1 MRTIKLF
8 FLAVLTLVGTNA
20 AYAQWPTTTST
31 DEGRFWMEAGASAH
45 DRPGGQ
51 LGLALISNDQT
62 NNVLFTS
69 DQLTDMNSAFG
80 PNIRFGSKSRLGF
93 NWEASTSMA
102 RWETSEVFD
111 GPNLTSPFIDPQ
123 LDPNEIGVGYDSEF
137 FDVQFNFRR
146 AIYPGMTFL
155 IGPRYFQL
163 NEDLRLTTE
172 STISLPTGDV
182 LLTSVNSA
190 DVSNSA
196 IGGTIGFE
204 MNQPITRDI
213 YIQGHVKASG
223 LSNKAEMTRFA
234 DTNFDDATTDSIDK
248 SSGMFIGQTGGRV
261 YFEVFPRRV
270 ATYLGYEANW
280 LDGVANAP
288 SQDFLVNG
296 RELKNSN
303 TIFWHSV
310 NFGLRFTY

>member
-1 MRTIKLF
+1 VRAIKLF
-8 FLAVLTLVGTNA
+8 LLAVLTFVGSNA
-20 AYAQWPTTTST
+20 AHAQWPSTTST

-45 DRPGGQ
+45 DRPGGK
-51 LGLALISNDQT
+51 LGLALISNDVT
-62 NNVLFTS
+62 NDVLFTS
-69 DQLTDMNSAFG
+69 DQLTDMNTAFG

-102 RWETSEVFD
+102 KWETSDVFE
-111 GPNLTSPFIDPQ
+111 GPNLTSPFIDPT
-123 LDPNEIGVGYDSEF
+123 LDPEEIGVGYDSEF

-163 NEDLRLTTE
+163 NEELRLTTE
-172 STISLPTGDV
+172 TTVSNLLVTSL
-182 LLTSVNSA
+182 NSA

-204 MNQPITRDI
+204 LNQPISRDI

-223 LSNKAEMTRFA
+223 LSNKGEMTRLA
-234 DTNFDDATTDSIDK
+234 DTNFGDPTTDSIDK

-280 LDGVANAP
+280 LDGVATAP
-288 SQDFLVNG
+288 SQDFVVGG
-296 RELKNSN
+296 REMKNSN

-310 NFGLRFTY
+310 NFGLKFTY

>member
-1 MRTIKLF
+1 VRAIKLF
-8 FLAVLTLVGTNA
+8 LLAVLTFVGSNA
-20 AYAQWPTTTST
+20 AHAQWPSTTST

-45 DRPGGQ
+45 DRPGGK
-51 LGLALISNDQT
+51 LGLALISNDVT
-62 NNVLFTS
+62 NDVLFTS
-69 DQLTDMNSAFG
+69 DQLTDMNTAFG
-80 PNIRFGSKSRLGF
+80 PNIRFGSKNRLGF

-102 RWETSEVFD
+102 KWETSDVFE
-111 GPNLTSPFIDPQ
+111 GPNLTSPFIDPT
-123 LDPNEIGVGYDSEF
+123 LDPEEIGVGYDSEF

-163 NEDLRLTTE
+163 NEELRLTTE
-172 STISLPTGDV
+172 TTVSNLLVTSL
-182 LLTSVNSA
+182 NSA

-204 MNQPITRDI
+204 LNQPISRDI

-223 LSNKAEMTRFA
+223 LSNKGEMTRLA
-234 DTNFDDATTDSIDK
+234 DTNFGDPTTDSIDK

-280 LDGVANAP
+280 LDGVATAP
-288 SQDFLVNG
+288 SQDFVVGG
-296 RELKNSN
+296 REMKNSN

-310 NFGLRFTY
+310 NFGLKFTY